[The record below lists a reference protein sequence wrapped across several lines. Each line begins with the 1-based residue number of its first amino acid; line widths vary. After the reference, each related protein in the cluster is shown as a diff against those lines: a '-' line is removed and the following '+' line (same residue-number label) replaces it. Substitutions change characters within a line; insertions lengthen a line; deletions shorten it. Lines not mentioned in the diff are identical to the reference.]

1 MPPDSASLL
10 IGYRND
16 QSATGGAYP
25 EIIGFRTTRFPPLLT
40 PADREPLLYDGTAHL
55 MTIAPTGT
63 GKGRSVVIPTLITYP
78 GSVVV
83 LDPKGENYQIT
94 ARARRDMG
102 QQVIRLNP
110 FTVNGEFSDSFNI
123 MDVFD
128 LPGIDIETEAQL
140 MAELFSQGN
149 RGTKEPFWDLTACML
164 LAGVIGYIAAVKPRQ
179 ERNLQAVRDILF
191 STDADYNLSFILKT
205 HGNQIPKASYHQIAA
220 YLAMPEQN
228 TRPSVLA
235 TANAYLSP
243 FLSDDVMQATNTS
256 SLSLPDFREG
266 KPVSVYIVVPP
277 DKLTSHR
284 ALLKLWIG
292 VLLKTIT
299 SREVIP
305 ELQTLFMLDEAG
317 QLGHFAYLYSIITL
331 CRGYGLKCWTI
342 WQDFQQL
349 ESNYPHD
356 WQTLMNNCGALQFFG
371 CKNFQIARR
380 IEEVTGIPAS
390 QIRAL
395 SKDQQLLVLDG
406 QPIFSRKL
414 DYLTDAVYQNRFDPN
429 PFYRRSAPKP
439 PPTEPPAPG
448 ISPS

>member
-1 MPPDSASLL
+1 MPLDSASLL
-10 IGYRND
+10 IGYQTDESFIAKNTH
-16 QSATGGAYP
+16 QIT
-25 EIIGFRTTRFPPLLT
+25 GFRSAKLDVLPPP
-40 PADREPLLYDGTAHL
+40 PAVKNILYDGTAHL

-63 GKGRSVVIPTLITYP
+63 GKGRSVVIPTLLTYP

-83 LDPKGENYQIT
+83 LDPKGENYQVT
-94 ARARRDMG
+94 ARARREMG
-102 QQVIRLNP
+102 QQVVRLNP
-110 FTVNGEFSDSFNI
+110 FGVNGETTDSFNI

-128 LPGIDIETEAQL
+128 LPNTDIETEAQL

-149 RGTKEPFWDLTACML
+149 RGTKEPFWDMTACML
-164 LAGVIGYIAAVKPRQ
+164 LAGVIGYVASVKPSE
-179 ERNLQAVRDILF
+179 ERNLQSVRDILF
-191 STDADYNLSFILKT
+191 DGDVVYNLAVILDTVGKK
-205 HGNQIPKASYHQIAA
+205 IPKASYHQIAA
-220 YLAMPEQN
+220 FLAMPDQN

-235 TANAYLSP
+235 TANAYLTP
-243 FLSDDVMQATNTS
+243 FLSDDVMRATNTS
-256 SLSLPDFREG
+256 SFSLNDFREG
-266 KPVSVYIVVPP
+266 KPISIYIVVPP

-305 ELQTLFMLDEAG
+305 DLQTLFMLDEAG

-380 IEEVTGIPAS
+380 IEDVTGVPAT
-390 QIRAL
+390 QIRDL
-395 SKDQQLLVLDG
+395 GKEQQLLIMDS
-406 QPIFSRKL
+406 QPVFSRKL
-414 DYLTDAVYQNRFDPN
+414 DYLMDTTYQNRFDPN
-429 PFYRRSAPKP
+429 PFYRKMP
-439 PPTEPPAPG
+439 PNPDTPAPDAPG
-448 ISPS
+448 L